1 MEPKTKNMGYI
12 AMILSPLS
20 LLSQDGEAL
29 YYSQQSAF
37 VDHNWLQI
45 LSTSLNWTNDTVIM
59 FGKLRELHRKSAWYG
74 DPKAMYSYGGIKRT
88 PMPWTP
94 ELSFIKQHC
103 ETLAKT
109 TFNSVLCNFYHDGND
124 GMGWHADNE
133 KELGQEP
140 IIASVSFGAE
150 RPFAFKHRLTKERI
164 NIHLENGS
172 MLIMRGQCQHA
183 WLHSLPKTTKVKE
196 PRINLTFRNILM

>member
-1 MEPKTKNMGYI
+1 
-12 AMILSPLS
+12 
-20 LLSQDGEAL
+20 
-29 YYSQQSAF
+29 
-37 VDHNWLQI
+37 
-45 LSTSLNWTNDTVIM
+45 
-59 FGKLRELHRKSAWYG
+59 
-74 DPKAMYSYGGIKRT
+74 MYSYGGIKRT

-150 RPFAFKHRLTKERI
+150 RSFAFKHRLTKQRVDI
-164 NIHLENGS
+164 QLENGS
-172 MLIMRGQCQHA
+172 ILIMRGQCQHA